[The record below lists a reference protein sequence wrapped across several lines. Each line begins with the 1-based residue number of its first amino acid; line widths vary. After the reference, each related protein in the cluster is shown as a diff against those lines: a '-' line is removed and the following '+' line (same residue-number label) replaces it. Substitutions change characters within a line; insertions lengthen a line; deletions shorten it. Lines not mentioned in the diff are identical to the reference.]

1 MMIKFNDRFE
11 FYRDKY
17 QWILTENVRGM
28 DKNGMVK
35 ITPRKT
41 FHGTLRQVIGVII
54 DKEVGNCEDLE
65 QIIDLLSNAESILA
79 DRLTNRW

>member
-1 MMIKFNDRFE
+1 MIKFNDRFE
-11 FYRDKY
+11 FERDKY
-17 QWILTENVRGM
+17 QWILTENVLGK
-28 DKNGMVK
+28 DKNGNDK
-35 ITPRKT
+35 IKQEKT

-79 DRLTNRW
+79 DRLTNRG